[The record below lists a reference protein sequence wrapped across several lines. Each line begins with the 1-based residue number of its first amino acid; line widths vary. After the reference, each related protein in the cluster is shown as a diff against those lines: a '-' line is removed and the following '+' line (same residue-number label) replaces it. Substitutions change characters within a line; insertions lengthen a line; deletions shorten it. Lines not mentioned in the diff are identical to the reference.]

1 MSKRPRAIKQK
12 WDSRAARVQQE
23 RRRKSKLGI
32 SWATRKRGTPKQI
45 GQKFPV
51 KAGSKFG
58 MEGAGR
64 WLEKSAKIVGMGTAR
79 AERYLEKGA
88 EKLGHIAA
96 TPKRLKQAYKRGYEN
111 PYGPVKQ
118 QVQTTLAPAKPGVEP
133 KYAGIGDGRFV
144 SGDLLK
150 RLDNFI
156 LKTRRRL
163 NSYGLTSSQRAAL
176 TEKLSKA
183 EELRTEVEGISE
195 AMKVSSGLD
204 AARLKTREE
213 QIKREVFAI
222 GGKYWLKQ
230 ALKKRMKGVLRK
242 TVSRR
247 FGRAGF
253 DSKNRIKMSV
263 LEELA
268 KESNPTG
275 ARARLAIKLRSF
287 HKAGGKDRVSDR
299 PIKAQRSRREIEDRQ
314 KTYGSMILRPHS
326 FTSDASDA
334 IRIPGFVAK
343 SHWSEKARRK

>member
-1 MSKRPRAIKQK
+1 MRPKIKPKFHRGTIATHNRLKQSKIAIKTGF
-12 WDSRAARVQQE
+12 
-23 RRRKSKLGI
+23 L
-32 SWATRKRGTPKQI
+32 TRKHGTPKQV

-58 MEGAGR
+58 LEGAGR
-64 WLEKSAKIVGMGTAR
+64 WLEHSAKIVGMGASR
-79 AERYLEKGA
+79 VEKYAQKGA

-96 TPKRLKQAYKRGYEN
+96 TPERLKRAYKRGYEN

-118 QVQTTLAPAKPGVEP
+118 QVQTTLAPELKVEQ
-133 KYAGIGDGRFV
+133 KYAGIGDSRFV

-156 LKTRRRL
+156 AKLRRRL
-163 NSYGLTSSQRAAL
+163 NTYGLTQSQMAVL

-183 EELRTEVEGISE
+183 EELRAEVEGVNE

-230 ALKKRMKGVLRK
+230 ALKKRMKGVLRAA
-242 TVSRR
+242 VRRR

-253 DSKNRIKMSV
+253 DSKGRIKMAV
-263 LEELA
+263 LEDLA
-268 KESNPTG
+268 KEPNPTG

-287 HKAGGKDRVSDR
+287 RRAGGKDRMSDR
-299 PIKAQRSRREIEDRQ
+299 PIRKEYLEEPGPAAEAQNI
-314 KTYGSMILRPHS
+314 KS
-326 FTSDASDA
+326 F
-334 IRIPGFVAK
+334 RAK
-343 SHWSEKARRK
+343 SKWTSRARK